1 MTMFSISLEN
11 NLQKYMFIRILSLF
25 FAMAALLSGSVL
37 QAQSVGLVLSGGGA
51 KGLSHIGVI
60 RALEENEIPIDYVAG
75 TSIGSIVGGMYAAG
89 LSPEDMIAVIK
100 TKEFHAWYTGVGER
114 EFFSYLY
121 SGYPTPAMLKLKMQK
136 DDSPGT
142 NGKSKAKFLLPTS
155 IVSSYPMDIAFIQI
169 FANAAAAAGYDF
181 SNLMVPFFCVSADI
195 LKKQEFISDKGDL
208 GSAIRA
214 SMTFPAYFKPITIDS
229 VVLFDGGFY
238 NNFPWE
244 AMQEKYNP
252 DYIIGVKCVRG
263 KKINPEQD
271 SPYKLLETMMT
282 QDTDYDIPTE
292 DGIVVAGIYDY
303 GLMDFDKIDELVQK
317 GYDTAMKYMDRIK
330 LKVKA
335 RRPKAEVDS
344 MRLAFRQKCPNL
356 HFDSICVNGN
366 MTADQKEFVSKTIT
380 DKKESFSYS
389 EAKRGYYRIVSTNSI
404 TSMYPLAVLHTD
416 STYTMKL
423 DVKPQNALSLS
434 VGGNISSTALMQGY
448 LGLSHIHFSKHPWNI
463 ALNLDVGQ
471 FFTGVGLY
479 FRQHI
484 GIKPLFL
491 YEIMLNAHRFDYFG
505 SSQSILFSN
514 SLAKNIRE
522 DELYMTFNMGTP
534 ISYLKSVMLE
544 FGITGGR
551 NYYEY
556 FQTDTY
562 TKYDKP
568 DKTLLS
574 YLTGRLKVAQTTLD
588 YELYPTSGRR
598 GLLEARYI
606 FGSEK
611 HTEGTIYQEV
621 PTMVRNP
628 YKNVFFARLSLDDY
642 YSISKWFSLGY
653 GIDFTYTT
661 GLDMCD
667 YYSTLIATP
676 AFQPTQH
683 SRTLML
689 PAYRAPF
696 YLGVTV
702 SPVLKFTEKFFLHI
716 TAGYFQPYRSLV
728 ETANG
733 DYEYSAPFPMG
744 GFMGNAAFVWQS
756 PIGPVSL
763 SCAYYDKAEKAKWY
777 PSFNIGFLIF
787 RKKGLIN

>member
-1 MTMFSISLEN
+1 MN
-11 NLQKYMFIRILSLF
+11 IRILSLF
-25 FAMAALLSGSVL
+25 FAMLALFSCTAL
-37 QAQSVGLVLSGGGA
+37 QAQSIGLVLSGGGA

-89 LSPEDMIAVIK
+89 LSPDDMIAIMK
-100 TKEFHAWYTGVGER
+100 TDEFHSWYTGDGER

-121 SGYPTPAMLKLKMQK
+121 SGYPTPAMLTLKMQK
-136 DDSPGT
+136 DDKPGA
-142 NGKSKAKFLLPTS
+142 NGKPKVKFLLPTS
-155 IVSSYPMDIAFIQI
+155 IVPSYPMDIAFIQI

-181 SNLMVPFFCVSADI
+181 ENLMVPFFCVSADI
-195 LKKQEFISDKGDL
+195 LHKKAFVSDKGDL

-214 SMTFPAYFKPITIDS
+214 SMTFPAYFKPIKIDS

-244 AMQEKYNP
+244 VMEEKHDP

-263 KKINPEQD
+263 TKISPEQD
-271 SPYKLLETMMT
+271 NPYKLMETMMT
-282 QDTDYDIPTE
+282 QDTDYDIPPE
-292 DGIVVAGIYDY
+292 DGMVIAGIYDY

-330 LKVKA
+330 ATVKS
-335 RRPKAEVDS
+335 RRSKAEVDS

-356 HFDSICVNGN
+356 HFDSISVNGN
-366 MTADQKEFVSKTIT
+366 LTADQKEFVAWTIT
-380 DKKESFSYS
+380 DRNKDFTYN

-404 TSMYPLAVLHTD
+404 TSMYPSAVLHTD

-434 VGGNISSTALMQGY
+434 VGGNISSTSLMQGY
-448 LGLSHIHFSKHPWNI
+448 IGLSHIHFSRHPWNV

-471 FFTGVGLY
+471 FFTGLGLY

-484 GIKPLFL
+484 GVKPLFL
-491 YEIMLNAHRFDYFG
+491 YEVMLNAHRFDYFG

-522 DELYMTFNMGTP
+522 DEVYMTLNMGTP
-534 ISYLKSVMLE
+534 VSYLKSVLLE
-544 FGITGGR
+544 FGMTGGR
-551 NYYEY
+551 NRYEY
-556 FQTDTY
+556 FQSDSY

-568 DKTLLS
+568 DVTMLS
-574 YLTGRLKVAQTTLD
+574 YFTGRLKIAQTTLD
-588 YELYPTSGRR
+588 YDLYPTSGRR
-598 GLLEARYI
+598 RQLETRYI
-606 FGSEK
+606 FGFEK
-611 HTEGTIYQEV
+611 HRDGTIYQET
-621 PTMVRNP
+621 PTIVRNP
-628 YKNVFFARLSLDDY
+628 YKNTFFARLNIEDY
-642 YSISKWFSLGY
+642 YSVSKWFSIGY
-653 GIDFTYTT
+653 NVDLTYTT
-661 GLDMCD
+661 ELDMCD

-702 SPVLKFTEKFFLHI
+702 SPILKFTEKLFLHI
-716 TAGYFQPYRSLV
+716 TAGYFQPYRSLI
-728 ETANG
+728 ETAG
-733 DYEYSAPFPMG
+733 GGYKYSDPFPVG

-763 SCAYYDKAEKAKWY
+763 SCAYYDKAEHAKWY

-787 RKKGLIN
+787 RKKGLNN